1 MIMSKEGVY
10 IRVQW
15 GRMRDVGTNRR
26 SVSACSR
33 LFCNLLIIII
43 IIIITCTAKPPSKPS
58 SAIVRSDI
66 FLAIV
71 LVCG

>member
-1 MIMSKEGVY
+1 MQLRSSSRGVNSYRVLIIEWKDILIMIMSKEGVY

-33 LFCNLLIIII
+33 LFCNLLIIIN
-43 IIIITCTAKPPSKPS
+43 
-58 SAIVRSDI
+58 
-66 FLAIV
+66 LQ
-71 LVCG
+71 